1 MTNINIIHLVL
12 GKANP
17 ERMNGVNRVVHQL
30 ANTQAALGQSVTIW
44 GIANDL
50 IANYPERNCPTVLF
64 QQHKNKKLCPQLK
77 AAINKLKGDYVLHI
91 HGAFILEF
99 YQVARLLK
107 QKEIPYVFT
116 PHGAFAKAAMQK
128 NKWVKKIY
136 FQLIEKFLVEN
147 AKAVQL
153 LGEGEYKHLSAMT
166 NVGTRKLIPN
176 GMDFQQIPTD
186 LSPKNKETL
195 TFGFLGR
202 LDTYHKGLDLML
214 KGFKKYLDKGG
225 KGQLELIGDGEDRPA
240 LEKLAADLGIIDNI
254 TFHGALF
261 GLKKFHA
268 LHQFD
273 VFLHT
278 SRMEGFPMAVLEA
291 AALAIPCVTSEATN
305 INAYIRAYDAGIP
318 LPNNT
323 PNGIASI
330 MSVCSDLYHQN
341 QLSFLGKNAKEMVST
356 AFDWKKIAQDL
367 YQTYAA

>member
-1 MTNINIIHLVL
+1 MKNIQIIHLVL

-17 ERMNGVNRVVHQL
+17 QRMNGVNRVVHQL
-30 ANTQAALGQSVTIW
+30 ASTQAALGQSVEIW

-50 IANYPERNCPTVLF
+50 IANFPKRNCPTVLF
-64 QQHKNKKLCPQLK
+64 QQNKNKTLDPNLTK
-77 AAINKLKGDYVLHI
+77 AIDSLTPNHILHI

-107 QKEIPYVFT
+107 HKDIPYVFT
-116 PHGAFAKAAMQK
+116 PHGAFAHAAMQK
-128 NKWVKKIY
+128 NKWVKKVY
-136 FQLIEKFLVEN
+136 FQLLEKYLVKN

-153 LGEGEYKHLSAMT
+153 LGEGEYKHLGEMT
-166 NVGTRKLIPN
+166 NLGVRKLIPN

-186 LSPKNKETL
+186 LVSKKAQIL

-214 KGFKKYLDKGG
+214 EGFSKFLSNGG
-225 KGQLELIGDGEDRPA
+225 KGKLEIIGDGKDRPA
-240 LEKLAADLGIIDNI
+240 LEQLAIDLGIAEHLI
-254 TFHGALF
+254 FHGALF
-261 GLKKFHA
+261 GLKKFHT

-291 AALAIPCVTSEATN
+291 AALGIPCVTSEETN
-305 INAYIRAYDAGIP
+305 INSYIREFNAGIP
-318 LPNNT
+318 LPYNT
-323 PNGIASI
+323 PICISSI
-330 MSVCSDLYHQN
+330 MSVCADLYQEN
-341 QLSFLGKNAKEMVST
+341 QLETLGDNAKEMVT
-356 AFDWKKIAQDL
+356 VAFDWKKIANDL

>member
-1 MTNINIIHLVL
+1 MKNINIIHLVL

-30 ANTQAALGQSVTIW
+30 ASTQANLGQSVEIW

-50 IANYPERNCPTVLF
+50 IANYPERSCDTLLF
-64 QQHKNKKLCPQLK
+64 QQNKNKTLCPQLRE
-77 AAINKLKGDYVLHI
+77 AINNLSTNHVVHI

-99 YQVARLLK
+99 YQVARLLNRK
-107 QKEIPYVFT
+107 QIPYVFT

-128 NKWVKKIY
+128 NKWVKKVY
-136 FQLIEKFLVEN
+136 FQFLEKYLIKN

-153 LGEGEYKHLSAMT
+153 LGEGEYNHLGEMT
-166 NVGTRKLIPN
+166 NLGHRKLIPN
-176 GMDFQQIPTD
+176 GMDFEQIPAD
-186 LSPKNKETL
+186 LTPKKDRTL

-202 LDTYHKGLDLML
+202 LDTYHKGLDLLL
-214 KGFKKYLDKGG
+214 KGFKKYLDNGG
-225 KGQLELIGDGEDRPA
+225 KGKLELIGDGEDRTA
-240 LEKLAADLGIIDNI
+240 LEKMATDLGIIDEV

-261 GLKKFHA
+261 GLKKFHT

-273 VFLHT
+273 IFLHT

-291 AALAIPCVTSEATN
+291 AALGIPCITSEATN
-305 INAYIRAYDAGIP
+305 INSYIRTYNAGIP

-323 PNGIASI
+323 PNCIASI
-330 MSVCSDLYHQN
+330 MDVCDDLYHQN
-341 QLSFLGKNAKEMVST
+341 QIDFLGKNAKKMVSV